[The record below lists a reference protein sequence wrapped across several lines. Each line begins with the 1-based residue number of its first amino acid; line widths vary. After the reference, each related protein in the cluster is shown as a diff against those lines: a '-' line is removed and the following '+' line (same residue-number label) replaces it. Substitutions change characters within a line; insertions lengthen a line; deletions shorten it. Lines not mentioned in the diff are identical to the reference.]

1 MAIPTYIFTDRQ
13 GTYYFQKRVP
23 TISKVAKEFIRLSLT
38 TKNRDEA
45 LSIARELAK
54 VFDELPK
61 NHFQTKSGI
70 TKTIEI
76 LKKHKES
83 NSLNNHINQS
93 TYYQRLEAK
102 FVEEIRLL
110 REEIRN
116 QGRANLFSIKISEA
130 MNLFIDERKLNWK
143 HNSDSELTY
152 RKEVLTILLELF
164 GDIPTSIL
172 TKQHAIQYK
181 TVILNYPKN
190 RRKNPKFRKLSI
202 DQILK
207 LQIDQTEKLHDR
219 TKSSYLQKL
228 SSFFDWLDK
237 HDFAI
242 PHLNEPLK
250 GIIKIKSRSFDDR
263 SVFTSQDLTKLFNSK
278 FYVDLKHDKS
288 FKYWVPLIGLL
299 TGARQGEICQLFVSD
314 IYQEPKTNIWV
325 FDINEND
332 HINTKKSLK
341 RHYHKRLVPIHPELI
356 RLGLIEFCEY
366 RKQCGDKRLFPELIY
381 KTQRNSYGSVFS
393 KWFNETY
400 MNARHCDITTAR
412 TSFHSLRHN
421 VINFFSHNLD
431 ISENKFAYVV
441 GQSPSGN
448 IASTTYIKPSDLT
461 TYNGWYQK
469 LDFSDC
475 VDFDLI
481 PNWKLFSFN
490 SHTKIKSERLVT
502 GRFAKK

>member
-242 PHLNEPLK
+242 LNRP
-250 GIIKIKSRSFDDR
+250 
-263 SVFTSQDLTKLFNSK
+263 V
-278 FYVDLKHDKS
+278 
-288 FKYWVPLIGLL
+288 
-299 TGARQGEICQLFVSD
+299 
-314 IYQEPKTNIWV
+314 
-325 FDINEND
+325 
-332 HINTKKSLK
+332 
-341 RHYHKRLVPIHPELI
+341 
-356 RLGLIEFCEY
+356 
-366 RKQCGDKRLFPELIY
+366 
-381 KTQRNSYGSVFS
+381 
-393 KWFNETY
+393 
-400 MNARHCDITTAR
+400 
-412 TSFHSLRHN
+412 
-421 VINFFSHNLD
+421 
-431 ISENKFAYVV
+431 
-441 GQSPSGN
+441 
-448 IASTTYIKPSDLT
+448 
-461 TYNGWYQK
+461 
-469 LDFSDC
+469 
-475 VDFDLI
+475 
-481 PNWKLFSFN
+481 
-490 SHTKIKSERLVT
+490 
-502 GRFAKK
+502 